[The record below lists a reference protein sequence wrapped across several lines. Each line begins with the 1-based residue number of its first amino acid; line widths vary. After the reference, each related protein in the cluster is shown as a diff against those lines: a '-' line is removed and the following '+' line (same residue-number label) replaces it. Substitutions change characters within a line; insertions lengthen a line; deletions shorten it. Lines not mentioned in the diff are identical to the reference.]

1 MTCIG
6 GIIMKTVLFVCT
18 GNTCRSSMAEGIFR
32 DIIKSKG
39 LQDEIDIESA
49 GVFAASGQPA
59 SSQAIEAM
67 KRQSIDIANH
77 KSRQITR
84 EMIDKADLIL
94 TMTSNHKR
102 AIISM
107 DSKAISKTFTLTEYA
122 YEDKTK
128 HGDISDPYGSP
139 VEEYEKSLVEI
150 KNALI
155 NVIEKL
161 NKKNEEE

>member
-1 MTCIG
+1 
-6 GIIMKTVLFVCT
+6 MKTILFVCT
-18 GNTCRSSMAEGIFR
+18 GNTCRSSMAEGLFR
-32 DIIKSKG
+32 DMVKNRG
-39 LQDEIDIESA
+39 LQDELNIESA

-67 KRQSIDIANH
+67 KRQSIDINSHRA
-77 KSRQITR
+77 RQLTK
-84 EMIDKADLIL
+84 EMIEKADLIL
-94 TMTSNHKR
+94 TMTNNHKR

-107 DSKAISKTFTLTEYA
+107 DSEAAGKIFTLSEYA

-128 HGDISDPYGSP
+128 HTDIGDPYGFP
-139 VEEYEKSLVEI
+139 VEEYEKSLMEI

-161 NKKNEEE
+161 TIKNGEELK